1 MKNGHSHARHAAGG
15 AMPQNIEDTQS
26 EDAMSE
32 KTHEEDHSGPIKS
45 PSQLFWAAAGGFVLP
60 IFIIMAL
67 VTYFTSGSESSP
79 GETDSAQKVAA
90 RIQKVGQ
97 VEIQASAPASGSS
110 EPAAAQQTAA
120 AAQPA
125 TPAAPAPAAPAADA
139 AKAAPAAAGGSVDL
153 AAGKALY
160 DKSCVACHG
169 TGVAGAP
176 KLGDKAA
183 WAPRI
188 AEGMDAMMKIAIN
201 GKGAMPPRG
210 ATTASDAELRAAV
223 EYMAQAAK

>member
-1 MKNGHSHARHAAGG
+1 
-15 AMPQNIEDTQS
+15 
-26 EDAMSE
+26 MSE
-32 KTHEEDHSGPIKS
+32 QTHEQDHSGPIKT
-45 PSQLFWAAAGGFVLP
+45 PTQLFFAAAAGFVLP
-60 IFIIMAL
+60 ILIIIGFA
-67 VTYFTSGSESSP
+67 TYYSSGSETSP
-79 GETDSAQKVAA
+79 GETDAAQKTAA

-97 VEIQASAPASGSS
+97 AEVNAS
-110 EPAAAQQTAA
+110 
-120 AAQPA
+120 
-125 TPAAPAPAAPAADA
+125 
-139 AKAAPAAAGGSVDL
+139 AAPAAAAAEEKPADGGAATAPPPAAVAQAAPAATEAKAATAPAVDA

-176 KLGDKAA
+176 KLGDKAT
-183 WAPRI
+183 WGPRI